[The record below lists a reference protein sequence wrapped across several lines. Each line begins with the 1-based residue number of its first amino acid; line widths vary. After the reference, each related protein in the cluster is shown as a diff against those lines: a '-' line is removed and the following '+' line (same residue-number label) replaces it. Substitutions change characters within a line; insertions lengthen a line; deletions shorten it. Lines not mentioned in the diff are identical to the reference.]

1 MAALITGA
9 SSGIGKAVTW
19 RLARSGIRVLVGYN
33 SGSQRAQKLCN
44 EIRRE
49 CNIEATP
56 IFIGLDHP
64 RHVNNRFHDIIA
76 EHGPIGY
83 LVNNAGVNDRSSG
96 FSLDAK
102 RLDEILTIN
111 LKSPLLLTSAAG
123 SYFVKNG
130 IKGAIVNITSVHDKI
145 PISGGAL
152 YCASKG
158 GLAVASRALALEF
171 APFNIRLNI
180 VAPGETATPMN
191 GIDEENQNSIILR
204 PAIPSGRAGETA
216 EIANAVTWLLSS
228 EASYVV
234 GATMYVDGG
243 LLLMAAEENAKAL
256 SKN

>member
-1 MAALITGA
+1 MFKKLVLNATSLVKDQAGGQYVRSVRSPTMSLFRDSFLALATRH
-9 SSGIGKAVTW
+9 W
-19 RLARSGIRVLVGYN
+19 QQWEMFLRLVGYN

-158 GLAVASRALALEF
+158 DLQLPLEH
-171 APFNIRLNI
+171 
-180 VAPGETATPMN
+180 
-191 GIDEENQNSIILR
+191 
-204 PAIPSGRAGETA
+204 
-216 EIANAVTWLLSS
+216 
-228 EASYVV
+228 
-234 GATMYVDGG
+234 
-243 LLLMAAEENAKAL
+243 
-256 SKN
+256 

>member
-9 SSGIGKAVTW
+9 SSGIGKAVAW

-64 RHVNNRFHDIIA
+64 RHVNSRFHDIIA

-83 LVNNAGVNDRSSG
+83 LVNNAGVNDRSSC